1 MEAEMPYS
9 KPGAF
14 EIKDVSFGVESAGDT
29 FVFNVTPGPDDKGDT
44 SIIIDYREGGFTGG
58 VFVASGDIS
67 GDAAGLPYIESS
79 LPAVQSEHV
88 VDGFEHTQP
97 LVSGHYTLWDHTFEP
112 PVG

>member
-1 MEAEMPYS
+1 MAEPIS
-9 KPGAF
+9 GRVTGIAVDPSNPNHP
-14 EIKDVSFGVESAGDT
+14 DDT